1 MTTANVRAAATDT
14 GFIAAAFLWRNV
26 IVLTALALFVMT
38 ALARP

>member
-1 MTTANVRAAATDT
+1 MTTATIRTAAADT

-26 IVLTALALFVMT
+26 VVLAALSLFLLT